1 MIVGYECVKPIR
13 WQYRTKIC
21 LTYSKTIMDTKKVQE
36 LNNSLTEIRETAEL
50 LELKLDKYLNETYPE
65 KIEAMR
71 KQIESAINLLQF
83 EFKRTLLMDT
93 GELKDYF
100 SDL

>member
-1 MIVGYECVKPIR
+1 MD
-13 WQYRTKIC
+13 
-21 LTYSKTIMDTKKVQE
+21 SKKLLE
-36 LNNSLTEIRETAEL
+36 LKNSLTEIRETAEL
-50 LELKLDKYLNETYPE
+50 LELKLDKVLSETNPE

-71 KQIESAINLLQF
+71 KLIESAINLLQF

>member
-1 MIVGYECVKPIR
+1 
-13 WQYRTKIC
+13 
-21 LTYSKTIMDTKKVQE
+21 MDQKKVIE
-36 LNNSLTEIRETAEL
+36 LKNSLSEIRETAEL
-50 LELKLDKYLNETYPE
+50 LELKLDKYLNETNPE

-71 KQIESAINLLQF
+71 KLIESAINLLQF

-100 SDL
+100 SDI

>member
-1 MIVGYECVKPIR
+1 MD
-13 WQYRTKIC
+13 
-21 LTYSKTIMDTKKVQE
+21 SKKLLE
-36 LNNSLTEIRETAEL
+36 LKNSLTEIRDTAEL
-50 LELKLDKYLNETYPE
+50 LELKLDKVLSETNPE

-71 KQIESAINLLQF
+71 KLIESAINLLQF

>member
-1 MIVGYECVKPIR
+1 MDSEKIV
-13 WQYRTKIC
+13 
-21 LTYSKTIMDTKKVQE
+21 E
-36 LNNSLTEIRETAEL
+36 LKNSLTEIRETAEL
-50 LELKLDKYLNETYPE
+50 LELKLDKYLNETNPE
-65 KIEAMR
+65 KMEAMR
-71 KQIESAINLLQF
+71 RLIESAINLLQF

>member
-1 MIVGYECVKPIR
+1 MDSEKIV
-13 WQYRTKIC
+13 
-21 LTYSKTIMDTKKVQE
+21 E
-36 LNNSLTEIRETAEL
+36 LKNSLTEIRETAEL
-50 LELKLDKYLNETYPE
+50 LELKLDKYLNETNPE

-71 KQIESAINLLQF
+71 RLIESAINLLQF

>member
-1 MIVGYECVKPIR
+1 MDSKKIV
-13 WQYRTKIC
+13 
-21 LTYSKTIMDTKKVQE
+21 E
-36 LNNSLTEIRETAEL
+36 LKNSLTEIRETAEL
-50 LELKLDKYLNETYPE
+50 LELKLDKYLNEMNPE

-71 KQIESAINLLQF
+71 KLIESAINLLQF

-100 SDL
+100 TDL

>member
-1 MIVGYECVKPIR
+1 
-13 WQYRTKIC
+13 
-21 LTYSKTIMDTKKVQE
+21 
-36 LNNSLTEIRETAEL
+36 
-50 LELKLDKYLNETYPE
+50 
-65 KIEAMR
+65 MR
-71 KQIESAINLLQF
+71 KLLESAINLLQF

>member
-1 MIVGYECVKPIR
+1 MDSEKIV
-13 WQYRTKIC
+13 
-21 LTYSKTIMDTKKVQE
+21 E
-36 LNNSLTEIRETAEL
+36 LKNSLTEIRETAEL
-50 LELKLDKYLNETYPE
+50 LELKLDKYLNETNPE
-65 KIEAMR
+65 KIDAMR
-71 KQIESAINLLQF
+71 RLIESAINLLQF

>member
-1 MIVGYECVKPIR
+1 MDPNKIV
-13 WQYRTKIC
+13 
-21 LTYSKTIMDTKKVQE
+21 E
-36 LNNSLTEIRETAEL
+36 LKSSLTEIRETAEL
-50 LELKLDKYLNETYPE
+50 LELKLEKYLNETNPE

-71 KQIESAINLLQF
+71 KLIESAINLLQF

>member
-1 MIVGYECVKPIR
+1 MVVLDKNLRNLFQNHHGHKEGK
-13 WQYRTKIC
+13 
-21 LTYSKTIMDTKKVQE
+21 
-36 LNNSLTEIRETAEL
+36 NSLTEIRETAEL
-50 LELKLDKYLNETYPE
+50 LELKLDKYLHETNPE

-71 KQIESAINLLQF
+71 RLIESAINLLQF